1 MGIANE
7 VQTKIVR
14 AARDFYDFVWAVVDR
29 AILAKIDTQA
39 AQIAFNAVFA
49 IAPLMTLTSILVS
62 LIPAEVIHA
71 NVESSLSP
79 YLPEQVR
86 PLLDAQLTALLQR
99 PSRFLVIVTVLGF
112 LWTISSATGSISA
125 ALGEVGW
132 RLHPQWL
139 WRKLQAMILGIVM
152 AVGLTMLAIS
162 ASIIPLL
169 HAHAQRLKLLSD
181 LSVWLLVYTRWPLA
195 GLVFMGASALFYRF
209 GTLDRPHPKAVL
221 LGGFF
226 SGLTAVLASLLLRVY
241 FTFAPYLGGMVGS
254 AFTVFAG
261 LLWLYALALGMMV
274 GAVAAYVYEAETRG
288 VGSELV
294 PLLRAL
300 PVDGSLE
307 ALEAQLELQQAQ
319 TPRPSG
325 VMRQSESVPI
335 SKAPLSIPDP
345 TDANE
350 RPSS

>member
-1 MGIANE
+1 MDRTADL
-7 VQTKIVR
+7 QTRLVR
-14 AARDFYDFVWAVVDR
+14 VARGFYDFVWAVIDR
-29 AILAKIDTQA
+29 AIFAKIDTQA

-49 IAPLMTLTSILVS
+49 IAPLMTLSSILVS
-62 LIPAEVIHA
+62 LIPADVMHA
-71 NVESSLSP
+71 NVETTLGP

-86 PLLDAQLTALLQR
+86 PLLEAQLTVLLQR
-99 PSRFLVIVTVLGF
+99 PSRFLVIVTIVGF

-132 RLHPQWL
+132 RLHPEWL
-139 WRKLQAMILGIVM
+139 KRKLQAMILGIVM
-152 AVGLTMLAIS
+152 AAGLTMLAIS
-162 ASIIPLL
+162 ASIVPWI
-169 HAHAQRLKLLSD
+169 HAHVERMQMLSE
-181 LSVWLLVYTRWPLA
+181 LSVWLIVWTRWPLA
-195 GLVFMGASALFYRF
+195 GLVFMLASSLFYRF

-241 FTFAPYLGGMVGS
+241 FSFAPYLGGMVGS

-261 LLWLYALALGMMV
+261 LLWLYALALGMMI

-300 PVDGSLE
+300 PVDGSLA
-307 ALEAQLELQQAQ
+307 ALEAELPLSQ

-325 VMRQSESVPI
+325 VARVADPVSS
-335 SKAPLSIPDP
+335 SKVPLSIPDP
-345 TDANE
+345 TDASE
-350 RPSS
+350 RPR